1 MTPAGTAR
9 TPVLRG
15 PYGPRG
21 PRAALSGLARRQGGV
36 ILRRQAQEAGLTRE
50 QVRAL
55 VQRGHWQALH
65 QGVYLTA
72 GFDPGGPPPLLARLW
87 AAHLRCGPASVIGLG
102 SAARLLRL
110 AGLPREAP
118 YVDVLLPRGR
128 HPRPDLRLR
137 LHIAALSPGEVV
149 RLRGLPVTAP
159 ARTLADL
166 LLRIPE
172 DQALGL
178 LDSALHQ
185 GVLPDLDAV
194 DRAVRY
200 RPGAD
205 RARRLLPLADGRA
218 ASALE
223 SAARLDCVRGG
234 VPPDDLQ
241 YRLLDAR
248 GRQLA
253 RADLC
258 WRRGLRH
265 PLLADAEEAPAGA
278 GAGRGRGREWD
289 RERGRERWPPGGV
302 TRLRF
307 GWAEAGEPGCVAA
320 LVRTA
325 LEQLRGVPRRSADG
339 GPPPVVPSGPAIG

>member
-1 MTPAGTAR
+1 MTSTRSPQHAR
-9 TPVLRG
+9 TAL
-15 PYGPRG
+15 
-21 PRAALSGLARRQGGV
+21 AALARRQGGV

-50 QVRAL
+50 QVRTL
-55 VQRGHWQALH
+55 VQRGRWQALH
-65 QGVYLTA
+65 QGVYLTS

-87 AAHLRCGPASVIGLG
+87 AAHLRCGPTSVIGLG
-102 SAARLLRL
+102 SAARVLRL
-110 AGLPREAP
+110 AGLPPELP
-118 YVDVLLPRGR
+118 YVDLLIPRSR

-137 LHIAALSPGEVV
+137 LHVAALTPGEVV
-149 RLRGLPVTAP
+149 RLRGLPVTSP

-185 GVLPDLDAV
+185 GVLTDLGEV

-218 ASALE
+218 ESALE
-223 SAARLDCVRGG
+223 SAARLDCIRGG

-265 PLLADAEEAPAGA
+265 PLLGDADDTPGPP
-278 GAGRGRGREWD
+278 RGPRP
-289 RERGRERWPPGGV
+289 PPGGCS
-302 TRLRF
+302 RLRF
-307 GWAEAGEPGCVAA
+307 SWADAQQPGRVAA
-320 LVRTA
+320 RVRAA
-325 LEQLRGVPRRSADG
+325 LEQLRVN
-339 GPPPVVPSGPAIG
+339 PAGSR